1 MQTLVGNLCSP
12 KPWGGQ
18 FSAGRCRPT
27 TGLHARQSRPS
38 ARRVPGIV
46 PGTGYPGSTSP
57 SSATRG
63 IPRVPTPPSCPGAE
77 NPPPAADSSA
87 FAWSPR
93 MITNDQARWPRPS
106 GRPSA
111 QRWPCAGA

>member
-12 KPWGGQ
+12 KPWGGP

-57 SSATRG
+57 ELSNQGDPACPHAPVLPRCGKSAAG
-63 IPRVPTPPSCPGAE
+63 CGFQRVVLDRRE
-77 NPPPAADSSA
+77 
-87 FAWSPR
+87 W
-93 MITNDQARWPRPS
+93 
-106 GRPSA
+106 
-111 QRWPCAGA
+111 